1 MKVRW
6 KPKKPQRFVPR
17 VVLGMGIVGV
27 VPACAIQACGSGTFA
42 PADAGKDQ
50 VFTVAATCFNN
61 PSMPQCQDA
70 PVYGVAATCF
80 NNPNMPQCRDA
91 PLSVADTAFGV
102 ADVGF
107 RPDASDANDE
117 IKDSPGPDLILAVAF
132 IGFVDLENSGKS
144 RA

>member
-1 MKVRW
+1 MKR
-6 KPKKPQRFVPR
+6 KKKPQRFVPR

-27 VPACAIQACGSGTFA
+27 VPACAIQACGGGTFA
-42 PADAGKDQ
+42 PADAGQDQ

-61 PSMPQCQDA
+61 RNMPQCQDA

-91 PLSVADTAFGV
+91 PFSVADAAFGV
-102 ADVGF
+102 ADAGF
-107 RPDASDANDE
+107 GPDASDANDE
-117 IKDSPGPDLILAVAF
+117 IKDSPGPDIIFTVAAVAF
-132 IGFVDLENSGKS
+132 IGFVDLKNGGKS